1 MVDIGRD
8 AVDVGGASR
17 VKFLDRRAIFAMNRW
32 VLTSEIGRY
41 SGRRVPQCVG

>member
-17 VKFLDRRAIFAMNRW
+17 VKFLDRRAFARAR
-32 VLTSEIGRY
+32 LSKIGPTDEC
-41 SGRRVPQCVG
+41 SAALF